1 MLLSGDAQVTLLL
14 VPHKIAKLLP
24 RNSSLA
30 RRWWRLPSER
40 TRNRMFDLKGKDDT
54 GRLRRRVSGTHNP
67 PTDRKMRPVLL
78 AFRPS
83 AFSLSLS
90 LFLLL
95 PALRMTLIRF
105 SSTRTDDDEESKSQI
120 ASLTTLRYATEG
132 ANCRCRRFFASF
144 PQGENAANLCARH
157 SGPSSLPPYW
167 LEISREFTHC
177 SSYPASACL
186 SCFLLS
192 SRQRR

>member
-1 MLLSGDAQVTLLL
+1 MLSSGDAQVTLLL

-90 LFLLL
+90 LS
-95 PALRMTLIRF
+95 PSAGT
-105 SSTRTDDDEESKSQI
+105 SHDSHQI
-120 ASLTTLRYATEG
+120 FFHTNGRRRRVKKPNCVAYDVTLRYG
-132 ANCRCRRFFASF
+132 RCQL
-144 PQGENAANLCARH
+144 P
-157 SGPSSLPPYW
+157 LPP
-167 LEISREFTHC
+167 L
-177 SSYPASACL
+177 L
-186 SCFLLS
+186 CFLS
-192 SRQRR
+192 SRRKRRQSVRTSLRPFESSAILAGN